1 MFAGR
6 HASSLAVTDSTA
18 RLNNTLSP
26 KGRDDF
32 VDKFDVGS
40 FFKYGVDEICYEIEF
55 KGEDEAKYAFHI
67 A

>member
-1 MFAGR
+1 
-6 HASSLAVTDSTA
+6 
-18 RLNNTLSP
+18 LSP